1 MRLAT
6 PSTRSGLEHR
16 REQSRRRRAA
26 APALGSLF
34 PAVGQVSVQLRFLD
48 EVEHSPVA
56 QLHMVYPPAPAYFEF
71 PCPYGDCDGAFDLN
85 EIARELLRES
95 LQSAEGTLVCP
106 GSRTGAALTRQPC
119 SLRAAYRITAR
130 YEAASAPAE

>member
-26 APALGSLF
+26 APALGTLF

-48 EVEHSPVA
+48 GVEPSPVA

-71 PCPYGDCDGAFDLN
+71 ACPYGDCDGSLDLN
-85 EIARELLRES
+85 EVARKLMRDS
-95 LQSAEGTLVCP
+95 SQSAEGTLACP

-119 SLRAAYRITAR
+119 SLRVAYRITAH
-130 YEAASAPAE
+130 YEEASASAE

>member
-26 APALGSLF
+26 APLLGNLF

-48 EVEHSPVA
+48 WVGRSPCS

-71 PCPYGDCDGAFDLN
+71 ACPYGDCDGAFDLN
-85 EIARELLRES
+85 EIARELMRDS
-95 LQSAEGTLVCP
+95 MQSTDGTIVCP
-106 GSRTGAALTRQPC
+106 GTRTGAALTRQPC
-119 SLRAAYRITAR
+119 GLRAAYRITAH
-130 YEAASAPAE
+130 YEAASDPAE